1 MTGEKLISV
10 IVTAYNIQDYLPRC
24 LESLLGQTYERLEI
38 IVVDDGSTDGTA
50 EICDRFAAKN
60 EQIKVIDKSRL
71 LKKICHISKG
81 HMHIIDHKIKISLGL
96 KNSRLH
102 SSKIFRNP
110 K

>member
-50 EICDRFAAKN
+50 EICDRYARKC
-60 EQIKVIDKSRL
+60 EHQRIR
-71 LKKICHISKG
+71 HG
-81 HMHIIDHKIKISLGL
+81 W
-96 KNSRLH
+96 
-102 SSKIFRNP
+102 
-110 K
+110 